1 MAETFDLVVLGTGT
15 AGSGVARRCRA
26 AGWSVAIVD
35 DLPYGGTC
43 ALRGCDPK
51 KVLVGAAEALDWV
64 RRMDGK
70 GIGGRSAAIRWS
82 ELQQFKRTF
91 TDPVPE
97 EAEAGL
103 AKAGVRTFHGR
114 ARFTGRTTVQVG
126 EDVLNARHVLIA
138 TGAQPAPQPYPGAE
152 HLMTSDRFLE
162 LYELP
167 GRIVFV
173 GGGYVSFEFA
183 HFAARAGSQVTI
195 LHRGCRPLERFDPDL
210 VGLLLERTL
219 ALGIDVQLRTEVR
232 GVARSGSGFTVHAMS
247 EGVSRE
253 FEGDLVVH
261 GAGRMPALAGLDLDR
276 AGVAWDRRGV
286 KVDEFLQ
293 SVTNPAVYA
302 AGDAAG
308 SGPPLTPVAGVDA
321 RVVAANLLDG
331 NHQTPDYSGV
341 ASVVFTIPAL
351 ASVGLTEEAARAQER
366 KFRVRHERTS
376 DWYTAKRV
384 AEEAYGYK
392 TLVEDATERILGAHL
407 LGPHAEEVINL
418 FALAVRKGLTT
429 RDLKDVVFAYPTAG
443 SDLPYML

>member
-35 DLPYGGTC
+35 ELPYGGTC

-51 KVLVGAAEALDWV
+51 KGVA
-64 RRMDGK
+64 
-70 GIGGRSAAIRWS
+70 GRSAAIRWS
-82 ELQQFKRTF
+82 ELQRFKRTF

-97 EAEAGL
+97 DAEAGL
-103 AKAGVRTFHGR
+103 TKAGVRTFHGR
-114 ARFTGRTTVQVG
+114 ARFMGRTALQVG
-126 EDVLNARHVLIA
+126 EQVLDARHVVIA
-138 TGAQPAPQPYPGAE
+138 TGARPAPQPYAGAE

-162 LYELP
+162 LDELP

-183 HFAARAGSQVTI
+183 HVAARAGTQVTI
-195 LHRGCRPLERFDPDL
+195 LHRGSRPLERFDPDL
-210 VGLLLERTL
+210 VALLLERTR

-232 GVARSGSGFTVHAMS
+232 GVGRSGSGFTVHALS
-247 EGVSRE
+247 EGVSRA
-253 FEGDLVVH
+253 FEADLVVH

-276 AGVAWDRRGV
+276 AGVAWDQRGV
-286 KVDEFLQ
+286 KVNEFLQ

-331 NHQTPDYSGV
+331 NHQSPNYYGV

-392 TLVEDATERILGAHL
+392 TLVEESTERILGAHL

-429 RDLKDVVFAYPTAG
+429 RDFKEVIFAYPTAG
-443 SDLPYML
+443 SDLAYML

>member
-1 MAETFDLVVLGTGT
+1 MGPESPPGPRIIAETFDLVVLGAGT

-64 RRMDGK
+64 RRMDGR
-70 GIGGRSAAIRWS
+70 GIVGRSAAIRWS
-82 ELQQFKRTF
+82 ELQRFKRTF

-183 HFAARAGSQVTI
+183 HVAARAGSQVTI

-232 GVARSGSGFTVHAMS
+232 GVARSGSGFTVRSKGILWSTVPAGCLPLPAWIS
-247 EGVSRE
+247 IAQGSR
-253 FEGDLVVH
+253 GTG
-261 GAGRMPALAGLDLDR
+261 GA
-276 AGVAWDRRGV
+276 
-286 KVDEFLQ
+286 
-293 SVTNPAVYA
+293 
-302 AGDAAG
+302 
-308 SGPPLTPVAGVDA
+308 
-321 RVVAANLLDG
+321 
-331 NHQTPDYSGV
+331 
-341 ASVVFTIPAL
+341 
-351 ASVGLTEEAARAQER
+351 
-366 KFRVRHERTS
+366 
-376 DWYTAKRV
+376 
-384 AEEAYGYK
+384 
-392 TLVEDATERILGAHL
+392 
-407 LGPHAEEVINL
+407 
-418 FALAVRKGLTT
+418 
-429 RDLKDVVFAYPTAG
+429 
-443 SDLPYML
+443 

>member
-1 MAETFDLVVLGTGT
+1 
-15 AGSGVARRCRA
+15 
-26 AGWSVAIVD
+26 
-35 DLPYGGTC
+35 
-43 ALRGCDPK
+43 
-51 KVLVGAAEALDWV
+51 
-64 RRMDGK
+64 
-70 GIGGRSAAIRWS
+70 
-82 ELQQFKRTF
+82 
-91 TDPVPE
+91 
-97 EAEAGL
+97 
-103 AKAGVRTFHGR
+103 
-114 ARFTGRTTVQVG
+114 
-126 EDVLNARHVLIA
+126 
-138 TGAQPAPQPYPGAE
+138 
-152 HLMTSDRFLE
+152 
-162 LYELP
+162 
-167 GRIVFV
+167 
-173 GGGYVSFEFA
+173 
-183 HFAARAGSQVTI
+183 
-195 LHRGCRPLERFDPDL
+195 LERFDADL
-210 VGLLLERTL
+210 VALLLERTR

-232 GVARSGSGFTVHAMS
+232 GVARSGSGFTVHSMS

-276 AGVAWDRRGV
+276 AGVAWDQRGV
-286 KVDEFLQ
+286 KVNVFLQ

-321 RVVAANLLDG
+321 GVVAANLLDG
-331 NHQTPDYSGV
+331 NHQTPNYSGV

-366 KFRVRHERTS
+366 KFRVRHERTG

-392 TLVEDATERILGAHL
+392 TLVEEGTERILGAHL

-429 RDLKDVVFAYPTAG
+429 RDLKEVIFAYPTAG